1 MVEKKMDIIGFTV
14 PLWALFLAGIVIIF
28 IAWKIIKFAIKLF
41 VILLIFFGILMG
53 LDMLGVFGWLQQ
65 LIMTL
70 V

>member
-1 MVEKKMDIIGFTV
+1 MDIIGFTV